1 MTERLSALCR
11 VVLLAIVC
19 APLLSAPA
27 RAQISGERA
36 TELLESAQTNPL
48 LLLRQ
53 RLSQGALANTAIP
66 LEGSVDETAYIV
78 GPGDAFTII
87 INGQDVSGAPI
98 MVGADGTLILPD
110 AGLVRVG
117 GLTLAEV
124 RSRATQALERYYEAA
139 DAGISLVQSRQFY
152 VHVTGAVPVPGRFL
166 ALPVSRVSNALELAF
181 ADTASLASTN
191 PEFQPSLRNVEVRHT
206 DGSRHH
212 IDMVRYLTAGDTSS
226 NPYLQDGDI
235 VHVPSFNP
243 EYSSVSIGGRIPFP
257 GVYEF
262 RNGDTLADLLAM
274 AGGIATDD
282 GLDQVVLTRLV
293 GDRPETRMFTAS
305 EILEGAGSDV
315 ALQALD
321 VVSVIERPQE
331 RGLVRLEGRV
341 VRPGAYP
348 IIDGVTTLQDLLSAA
363 GGLRDDALVRGSYLE
378 RRSLP
383 DPATQTTPDRNSN
396 VKQAFRQVARVDTMA
411 VFQRLR
417 LTNMDFLSR
426 NYFTRELSFQ
436 HRVSIDMA
444 SVINGSSDPVMLRS
458 GDRLFV
464 PKDEKTV
471 YVLGQVLQ
479 PGYIAHRP
487 GQPANYYLAQ
497 AGGLSSVAGQIMV
510 INPATGA
517 VTEDLSTEMQ
527 SGDLLFVDMN
537 FDVADDPELERLNIE
552 RDRSR
557 ADARIRTMQT
567 ALQGV
572 GTLASLITLIITIRR
587 N

>member
-1 MTERLSALCR
+1 M
-11 VVLLAIVC
+11 
-19 APLLSAPA
+19 
-27 RAQISGERA
+27 
-36 TELLESAQTNPL
+36 ELLESAQTNPL

-53 RLSQGALANTAIP
+53 RLSQTALANTALP

-78 GPGDAFTII
+78 GPGDAFTVI

-98 MVGADGTLILPD
+98 MVGADGNLILPD

-124 RSRATQALERYYEAA
+124 RSRATEALERYYEAA

-226 NPYLQDGDI
+226 NPFLQDGDI

-262 RNGDTLADLLAM
+262 RNGDTLDDLLAM
-274 AGGIATDD
+274 SGGIATDD

-293 GDRPETRMFTAS
+293 GDRPETRTFTAS
-305 EILEGAGSDV
+305 EILEGAGADV

-348 IIDGVTTLQDLLSAA
+348 ITDGVTTLQDLLSAA
-363 GGLRDDALVRGSYLE
+363 GGLRDDALPRGAYLE

-383 DPATQTTPDRNSN
+383 NPASQATPERNTD
-396 VKQAFRQVARVDTMA
+396 VRQAARQMARVDTVA
-411 VFQRLR
+411 IFQRLR
-417 LTNMDFLSR
+417 LTDLDFMSR
-426 NYFTRELSFQ
+426 AYFARELSFQ
-436 HRVSIDMA
+436 HRVSMDLQA
-444 SVINGSSDPVMLRS
+444 VLDGSADNIVLRS

-464 PKDEKTV
+464 PRDEQSV

-479 PGYIAHRP
+479 PGYITLQP
-487 GQPANYYLAQ
+487 GKPASHYLQ
-497 AGGLSSVAGQIMV
+497 LAGGVSAVAGQTVI

-517 VTEDLSTEMQ
+517 VSEDLNRELL
-527 SGDLLFVDMN
+527 SGDLVFVDTRIN
-537 FDVADDPELERLNIE
+537 VAGDPELERLNIE

-557 ADARIRTMQT
+557 SNARIQTMQ
-567 ALQGV
+567 ALIQGV